1 LAPLSGAKKPT
12 GECWQVICQPQAD
25 LHVKPVTAA
34 RLSVAIFSV
43 ALLCGCG
50 TLGNGKGWGADATL
64 SPGWDKLGT
73 AAYHA
78 MVSPFTW
85 GPAAGAAF
93 LQIDNW
99 DHKISRWATDT
110 TPVFGSRVNAENW
123 SNYLLYT
130 SGALY
135 GTSALLAPSEDL
147 PGAWLTNKMK
157 GFIVGGAAIGLSEG
171 VVGILQPALNRGRPD
186 GSPQSFPSGH
196 ATAAASFSTLAAKN
210 IAALQLPRS
219 VEIISDSSLVL
230 ITAGTAWA
238 RVEANRHYPA
248 DILAG
253 MAIGHFLSAF
263 VNDAFLGLD
272 TSCGVVPDAEIS
284 KNGFMLNVKGNF

>member
-1 LAPLSGAKKPT
+1 MR
-12 GECWQVICQPQAD
+12 
-25 LHVKPVTAA
+25 PVTAA
-34 RLSVAIFSV
+34 RLYIIIFTVS
-43 ALLCGCG
+43 LLCGCG
-50 TLGNGKGWGADATL
+50 TLRNGKEWGADTTI
-64 SPGWDKLGT
+64 SPGWDKVGT
-73 AAYHA
+73 AAYNA

-85 GPAAGAAF
+85 GPAAGAAI

-99 DHKISRWATDT
+99 DRRISRWATDT
-110 TPVFGSRVNAENW
+110 TPLFGSQANADNW

-130 SGALY
+130 SGTIYAA
-135 GTSALLAPSEDL
+135 TELLAPSGEQS
-147 PGAWLTNKMK
+147 GAWITNKIK

-186 GSPQSFPSGH
+186 GTPQSFPSGH

-210 IAALQLPRS
+210 ITALQLPRS
-219 VEIISDSSLVL
+219 TEIMYDSGLVL
-230 ITAGTAWA
+230 VTAGTAWA

-253 MAIGHFLSAF
+253 MAIGHFISAF

-272 TSCGVVPDAEIS
+272 TSRGVVPDAEIR
-284 KNGFMLNVKGNF
+284 KNGFILSLKGNY